1 MTDSFNS
8 LLIGG
13 ASELNIA
20 VSDEQAEKLFDFY
33 QTVLE
38 YNKKVN
44 LTSITDEKEFVIK
57 HIIDSVS
64 SDEFI
69 EENASVCDIGAGA
82 GFPSIPLKIIRPDV
96 SFTLF
101 DALKKRVDFLEFA
114 INRLGLKNISAVH
127 IRAEDGGRY
136 SYRDTFDITVA
147 RAVGSTSTLL
157 EYSVPLIKNG
167 GLFIN
172 YKGADLSDAVSASS
186 AEKTLGVKKI
196 KVKHFF
202 LPQNLGE
209 RNIVV
214 YKKIA
219 YTNSKYPR
227 SSSLIKKS
235 PL

>member
-1 MTDSFNS
+1 MTDSFKS
-8 LLIGG
+8 LLVGG
-13 ASELNIA
+13 ASELNIT

-57 HIIDSVS
+57 HIIDSIS
-64 SDEFI
+64 ANEFI
-69 EENASVCDIGAGA
+69 EKNASVCDIGAGA
-82 GFPSIPLKIIRPDV
+82 GFPSIPLKIIRPDI

-114 INRLGLKNISAVH
+114 IEHLQLKDISAVH

-136 SYRDTFDITVA
+136 SYRGSFDITVA
-147 RAVGSTSTLL
+147 RAVGSSSALL
-157 EYSVPLIKNG
+157 EYSVPLIKKC

-172 YKGADLSDAVSASS
+172 YKGADLSDAECASS

-196 KVKHFF
+196 KVKHFY
-202 LPQNLGE
+202 LPKNLGE
-209 RNIVV
+209 RNIVI

-219 YTNSKYPR
+219 DTSSKYPR
-227 SSSLIKKS
+227 ASSLIKKS